1 MRSLKEGLKFHAHA
15 VKSGFLPRTV
25 TANQLIDFYSKHSL
39 TRDSH
44 KLFDEMPDRNV
55 FSWNT
60 IISAYIRSRNLTKA
74 KELFDS
80 SPLKDSVT
88 YNLVISGYARS
99 DGCESNAIELF
110 IQMQLD
116 EDGARNDEFTLTT
129 MLNLVAKLRVLRYGV
144 QVHGFMVKSGNDRSG
159 FALSSLIDMYSK
171 CGSFW
176 DACRYMCKRIV
187 ETNIIRIHETIQ
199 LFEFESYNFKYEY
212 QILNRNTESSKII
225 CFVYNPCRVVDGRG
239 GGEGMVDC
247 VVKNALVAACCRERE
262 LETAK
267 EIFLSDPELNDEVSW
282 NTMIAGFAQNGREE
296 EAVELFKCM
305 ALEGYRWNE
314 HTFGS
319 LLAACSALKS
329 LKLGKEVHARV
340 LKDGMYLNPFISSGI
355 VDIYSKC
362 GDMRSA
368 DRVVRATGMSNVFA
382 VTSMIVG
389 YAARGEMREA
399 LRLFDSAVERNFVM
413 WTAVISGY
421 VRLQRCEDAFALFRV
436 YAAEEAAGLD
446 GVILVSMLGAC
457 AVLAGVDPGKQ
468 IHGYMLRA
476 GVSVDE
482 KAMSALID
490 MYSKCGLLLYAERL
504 FERVG
509 IRDTIMYNVMIAGFA
524 HHGFEHKAIHLFEE
538 MVGRGLRPDGVTFI
552 ALLSACRH
560 CGLVEAGERYFVC
573 MSRDYGIEPEMD
585 HYACMVDLYGRAN
598 EVEKAVAFM
607 EKMPIEPDGVVLSA
621 FLNACRGSR
630 SVELARVAEEKVA
643 EIGGDE
649 GSRYFQVASA
659 YAWGGEWG
667 EKGRVMRRMRGKEVK
682 KVAGCS
688 WIQLGGG
695 VHSFRSGDRSHAQA
709 EAVYS
714 MLTQLYDKPS
724 VDEDSSMLPFFS
736 P

>member
-15 VKSGFLPRTV
+15 VKSGFLPRIV

-144 QVHGFMVKSGNDRSG
+144 QVHAFMVKSGNDRSG

-176 DACRYMCKRIV
+176 DACR
-187 ETNIIRIHETIQ
+187 
-199 LFEFESYNFKYEY
+199 
-212 QILNRNTESSKII
+212 
-225 CFVYNPCRVVDGRG
+225 VVNGRG

-247 VVKNALVAACCRERE
+247 VVKNALVAACCREGE

-296 EAVELFKCM
+296 GAVELFKCM

-389 YAARGEMREA
+389 YAARGEMGEA
-399 LRLFDSAVERNFVM
+399 RRLFDSAVERNFVM

-436 YAAEEAAGLD
+436 YAAEEATGLD

-476 GVSVDE
+476 GVAVDE

-524 HHGFEHKAIHLFEE
+524 HHGHEHKAIRLFEE

-598 EVEKAVAFM
+598 EVVKAVAFM

-649 GSRYFQVASA
+649 GSRYFQVASV

-667 EKGRVMRRMRGKEVK
+667 EKGRVMRRMREKEVK